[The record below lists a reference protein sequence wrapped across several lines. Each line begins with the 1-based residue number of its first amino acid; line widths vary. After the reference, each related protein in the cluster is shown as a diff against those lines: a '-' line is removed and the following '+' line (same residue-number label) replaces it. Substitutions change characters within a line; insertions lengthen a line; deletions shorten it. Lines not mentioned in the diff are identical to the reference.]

1 MKSIVAVSRD
11 VAFTSMLERLFGEKH
26 KVIIFSSLN
35 LALDYIYNS
44 IPDILLV
51 DFVQANPSAAT
62 VVSDLKSD
70 SIFGQVS
77 VIGVFGQDQEMPH
90 NTVLPID
97 DYLRCPPDE
106 RELEARI
113 ELCIGRSD
121 RVVETNPLTRLPGN
135 ITILKQIQH
144 RLETSVIFA
153 MAWIDID
160 YFKPFNDKYGFA
172 RGDEVLKMLG
182 RLVLNTVRQKQP
194 QGSFVGHIGGDDFVF
209 IVNHEIM
216 EEVAQDIIDNFR
228 SIIPTFYDS
237 EDRARGCIE
246 SVDREGT
253 HRTFPIM
260 GLSIGMTHNSQRQFK
275 HYGEMAETASEM
287 KKFAKMCG
295 GGCFKT
301 DKRVV

>member
-44 IPDILLV
+44 IPDILIV
-51 DFVQANPSAAT
+51 DFVQANPAAAT

-77 VIGVFGQDQEMPH
+77 VIGLFGNDQEMPH
-90 NTVLPID
+90 NNMLPID

-113 ELCIGRSD
+113 ELCLSRAE

-135 ITILKQIQH
+135 ITILKQIQQ
-144 RLETSVIFA
+144 RIEAGVIFA
-153 MAWIDID
+153 VAWIDID

-182 RLVLNTVRQKQP
+182 RLVLNTVRQRQH

-209 IVNHEIM
+209 IVSHDIM
-216 EEVAQDIIDNFR
+216 EEVAQDIIENFKN
-228 SIIPTFYDS
+228 IIPTFYDS
-237 EDRARGCIE
+237 EDRSRGCIE
-246 SVDREGT
+246 SVDREGA

-260 GLSIGMTHNSQRQFK
+260 GLSIGITHNSKREFK
-275 HYGEMAETASEM
+275 HYGEMAEVASEM

-295 GGCFKT
+295 GCCYKT
-301 DKRVV
+301 DQRVV